1 MDHTQASQLV
11 RRIFHHSNKS
21 EQTTMLCEV
30 AKVLVLITKLR
41 NINSQIGIDGAI
53 FTVSSLVLTFQS
65 KVQA

>member
-11 RRIFHHSNKS
+11 GRILHQSNKS